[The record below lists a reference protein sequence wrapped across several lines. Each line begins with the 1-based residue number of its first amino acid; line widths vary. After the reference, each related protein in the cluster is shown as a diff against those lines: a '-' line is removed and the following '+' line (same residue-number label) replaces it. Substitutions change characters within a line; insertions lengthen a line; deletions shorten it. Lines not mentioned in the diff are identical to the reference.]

1 MKLKFKKI
9 FYDKTYN
16 EPVAVLRDKNY
27 DFYFFRISHDYAVKI
42 IDAIENKNGDSVE
55 TINKTSLSLTNYI
68 NGEYRGE
75 IEYMDNDKIYCQE
88 RSCGEIIYRSVID
101 DSYIDA
107 SPKIFFKFLE
117 DNNELYYNAGEDT
130 VYQYC

>member
-9 FYDKTYN
+9 FYDRSYN
-16 EPVAVLRDKNY
+16 APVAVLRDKNY
-27 DFYFFRISHDYAVKI
+27 DFYFFRISHDFAVKI
-42 IDAIENKNGDSVE
+42 LDAIENNNGGSIG
-55 TINKTSLSLTNYI
+55 TTNKANLSLTDYI

-75 IEYMDNDKIYCQE
+75 IEYMDNGKIYCQE

-117 DNNELYYNAGEDT
+117 DNNELYYNSGENN